1 MRPITS
7 MADTSGKSG
16 WKKIGAAI
24 AGGAS
29 AGWKNPAE
37 AQQNMVN
44 RAVNGM
50 NSAVSSMN
58 EGGRGGVVGALKSI
72 GGAVGGAG
80 AAIMSKA
87 MDAGNLANNTGYSMA
102 GFNDKHVGGPMAHN
116 AAFDEQEK
124 KDAGGDEKTDTQV
137 VNKSNKKDD
146 KDDGF

>member
-1 MRPITS
+1 

-16 WKKIGAAI
+16 WKAIGAAI

-58 EGGRGGVVGALKSI
+58 EGGRGGVMGAMAS
-72 GGAVGGAG
+72 AG
-80 AAIMSKA
+80 AAIATKG
-87 MDAGNLANNTGYSMA
+87 MDIGNLANNTGYSMA
-102 GFNDKHVGGPMAHN
+102 GFNDKHVAGPMAHQ
-116 AAFDEQEK
+116 AAFDDKEK
-124 KDAGGDEKTDTQV
+124 ADKGGDTNTDTQV
-137 VNKSNKKDD
+137 VNQPNKREREGDD
-146 KDDGF
+146 Q